1 MYKLLLATDQHDIL
15 NLFSGIS
22 QWESRGFRVPRTAV
36 NAQEAAACLE
46 KHHIDAVAYRLNA
59 QDEKELYQTLV
70 QSYPDL
76 PIFRIGRSEAEQMAI
91 INELR
96 TLLNRTH
103 ADFANE
109 DYGVADM
116 MKLCRN
122 DFMRALLS
130 GSISDSREIL
140 SKERLLRFGIDA
152 DKPCVL
158 LEMELLKGDE
168 YLAGRWHYGSERLEV
183 ALRNF
188 FGTVSDGISYH
199 VSVVSP
205 QVLRL
210 LACPR
215 EGHDESDREE
225 SLTGR
230 VEDHALEAIDQIKEY
245 LALEIRLSGTRV
257 LKNITALAAQP

>member
-1 MYKLLLATDQHDIL
+1 MYKLLLATDQHDIV
-15 NLFSGIS
+15 NMFSGIS
-22 QWESRGFRVPRTAV
+22 QWESRGFRIPRIAA
-36 NAQEAAACLE
+36 NAQEALSCLE

-59 QDEKELYQTLV
+59 QDEKELYQKLV
-70 QSYPDL
+70 QDYPDL
-76 PIFRIGRSEAEQMAI
+76 PIFRIGNSETEQMAI

-96 TLLNRTH
+96 VLLNRTH

-109 DYGVADM
+109 DYGIADM

-122 DFMRALLS
+122 DFIRSLLS
-130 GSISDSREIL
+130 GGMSDSREVL
-140 SKERLLRFGIDA
+140 SKVKLLRFGIDV

-158 LEMELLKGDE
+158 LEMELMKGDE

-188 FGTVSDGISYH
+188 FGTESSGISFH

-210 LACPR
+210 LACQL
-215 EGHDESDREE
+215 EGNDETEREE
-225 SLTGR
+225 SLTGV

-245 LALEIRLSGTRV
+245 LALEVRLCGTRV
-257 LKNITALAAQP
+257 IKNITALAVQP

>member
-15 NLFSGIS
+15 HMFSGIS
-22 QWESRGFRVPRTAV
+22 EWESRGFRVPRTAL
-36 NAQEAAACLE
+36 NAQEALACLE
-46 KHHIDAVAYRLNA
+46 KHHIDAIAYRLNA
-59 QDEKELYQTLV
+59 QDEKELYQKLV
-70 QSYPDL
+70 HSYPDL
-76 PIFRIGRSEAEQMAI
+76 PIFRIGRNEAEQMAI
-91 INELR
+91 VNELR
-96 TLLNRTH
+96 VLLNRIH

-109 DYGVADM
+109 DYGIADM

-130 GSISDSREIL
+130 GSIPDSREIL
-140 SKERLLRFGIDA
+140 SKTKLLRFGIDV

-158 LEMELLKGDE
+158 LEIELMKGDE

-188 FGTVSDGISYH
+188 FGASFKGITFH

-210 LACPR
+210 LACPL
-215 EGHDESDREE
+215 EGHDDAEREE
-225 SLTGR
+225 SLTGL

-245 LALEIRLSGTRV
+245 LALEVRLNGTRV
-257 LKNITALAAQP
+257 LKNITALAVQP

>member
-15 NLFSGIS
+15 SMFSGIS
-22 QWESRGFRVPRTAV
+22 QWESRGFRTPRTAANV
-36 NAQEAAACLE
+36 QEAVTCLE

-59 QDEKELYQTLV
+59 QDEKELYEKLV
-70 QSYPDL
+70 QGYPDL
-76 PIFRIGRSEAEQMAI
+76 PIFRLGRNEAEQMAI
-91 INELR
+91 VNELR
-96 TLLNRTH
+96 VLLNRTH

-140 SKERLLRFGIDA
+140 SKVKLLRFGIDV

-188 FGTVSDGISYH
+188 FGAASSGITFH

-210 LACPR
+210 LACPL
-215 EGHDESDREE
+215 EGHEEADKEE
-225 SLTGR
+225 SLTGI
-230 VEDHALEAIDQIKEY
+230 VEDHALEAIDQIREY
-245 LALEIRLSGTRV
+245 LALEVRLSGTRV